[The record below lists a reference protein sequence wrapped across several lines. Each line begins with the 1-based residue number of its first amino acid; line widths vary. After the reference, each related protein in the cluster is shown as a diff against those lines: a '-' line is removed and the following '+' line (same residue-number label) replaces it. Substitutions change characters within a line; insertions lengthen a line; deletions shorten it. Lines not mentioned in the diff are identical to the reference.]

1 MYLTLVPIVKRYTFH
16 TADGTEYARVPHAT
30 GALEPWTHR
39 GSFTSL
45 FNIGAAQVRIHL
57 FCACAARCKVERL
70 RGAML
75 EALTLTPESYAPQ
88 SHMLAR
94 LSHNISAVLNLSQI
108 LTLSFTI
115 CPLCD
120 VGRNLYTVRARC
132 DARAASTSR
141 QRLCERVDDIQIRS
155 LP

>member
-1 MYLTLVPIVKRYTFH
+1 MYLTLVPILKRYTFH

-75 EALTLTPESYAPQ
+75 EALTLTPESYAC
-88 SHMLAR
+88 S
-94 LSHNISAVLNLSQI
+94 
-108 LTLSFTI
+108 SFTQHLRRAQSLTDTDI
-115 CPLCD
+115 IFHYLPL
-120 VGRNLYTVRARC
+120 VRRREEPLYS
-132 DARAASTSR
+132 AS
-141 QRLCERVDDIQIRS
+141 S
-155 LP
+155 L